1 MKIGMIV
8 HSETGHTMGVA
19 QAISEQLRAEGHA
32 VEILSVVAKSKRP
45 WKEQVPSLQETP
57 DPHGYDVLVMGAP
70 VWGFCLSQVMK
81 EYLYA
86 IRPLKVERLVLFSTG
101 ALPRFFG
108 GKRAMKQMASIL
120 KAPDDRVVFAGAA
133 RFPRRKRPRYIEEV
147 VDNAVKAVMDMGD
160 PETKENAL

>member
-19 QAISEQLRAEGHA
+19 QAILEELKAEGHD
-32 VEILSVVAKSKRP
+32 VEVRSVVAKSKRP
-45 WKEQVPSLQETP
+45 WKEQVPALQETP
-57 DPHGYDVLVMGAP
+57 DPHGYDVLVLGAP

-86 IRPLKVERLVLFSTG
+86 TRPLKAERLVLFSTC

-108 GKRAMKQMASIL
+108 GKRALKQMASIS
-120 KAPDDRVVFAGAA
+120 KMPADRVVFAGAA
-133 RFPRRKRPRYIEEV
+133 RFPRRKRPRHIDEV
-147 VDNAVKAVMDMGD
+147 VDNAVKAVKSTG
-160 PETKENAL
+160 E